1 MHRFYKYLMVIIAV
15 IGLMTLTSVSF
26 AQDKSKDISDSG
38 EVAVAKSQEQ
48 IEAEAETE
56 FKALEKE
63 YRKFLRIKIVPDKN
77 VKAKDID
84 KYLQTQ
90 LSFKA
95 KQMELLLPKYS
106 RIITTYN
113 SPEWGLASMT
123 RMGMMYQSIADELI
137 EFINSSAIDKMK
149 LQDDVREV
157 FVSTIKDFAS
167 KFNEKAVSFYESIEV
182 KAQEYS
188 LKTKFTE
195 EAHTR
200 LEKIRQAEQNNA
212 ADSAPSQTSEQ

>member
-1 MHRFYKYLMVIIAV
+1 MHRLYKYLMVIIAV

-26 AQDKSKDISDSG
+26 AQDNSKDISDSG

-63 YRKFLRIKIVPDKN
+63 YRKFLRIKIAPDKN

-95 KQMELLLPKYS
+95 KQMEFLLPKYS

-113 SPEWGLASMT
+113 SP
-123 RMGMMYQSIADELI
+123 
-137 EFINSSAIDKMK
+137 
-149 LQDDVREV
+149 
-157 FVSTIKDFAS
+157 
-167 KFNEKAVSFYESIEV
+167 
-182 KAQEYS
+182 
-188 LKTKFTE
+188 
-195 EAHTR
+195 
-200 LEKIRQAEQNNA
+200 
-212 ADSAPSQTSEQ
+212 